1 MELIIAEKPSVGR
14 TIAAVLGVTET
25 KDGYMQGKGMIVT
38 WCIGHLVELAMPEE
52 YNKDYAHWRQKDL
65 PIIPDQWKYS
75 VSKDSAKQYHIVTAL
90 MNDDQVHGIIC
101 ATDAGREGELIFRLV
116 YQMAGCRKPVRR
128 LWISSLEEE
137 AIRDGFRSMKP
148 MAAYDNLYAAALCRE
163 DPDGAGHVQVRGGRC
178 DPPGLF
184 RGRYQGADAPAAE
197 GASRSGKD
205 REVRP

>member
-14 TIAAVLGVTET
+14 TIASVLGVTET

-65 PIIPDQWKYS
+65 PIIPDQWKYT
-75 VSKDSAKQYHIVTAL
+75 VSKDSAKQFQIVTAL

-116 YQMAGCRKPVRR
+116 YQMAECRKSVRR
-128 LWISSLEEE
+128 LWISSMEEE
-137 AIRDGFRSMKP
+137 AIREAFRSMKP
-148 MAAYDNLYAAALCRE
+148 WPPMTISMRLPYA
-163 DPDGAGHVQVRGGRC
+163 GR
-178 DPPGLF
+178 
-184 RGRYQGADAPAAE
+184 
-197 GASRSGKD
+197 
-205 REVRP
+205 RPTG